1 MANAGDYRNPNVA
14 TMRPLCTDEGQLS
27 LEVQCGML
35 SIPVNTQQR
44 RNSVLG
50 RPDLPPES
58 SHMVAPQLSARIQ
71 PGSLSVC
78 FHLVCYNS

>member
-1 MANAGDYRNPNVA
+1 MANAGDYRNLNVD
-14 TMRPLCTDEGQLS
+14 MMQPLYTNEGQLS
-27 LEVQCGML
+27 LEVQFGML
-35 SIPVNTQQR
+35 YISMNVRQR

-50 RPDLPPES
+50 RPDLPPEP

-71 PGSLSVC
+71 HGSLSVC